1 MTVQYNLKEQAA
13 ATLETLSEKSLREVV
28 TFLDYLRYKS
38 RLPSGRERMKQA
50 TPALPTT
57 PKELGWP
64 PGFFQEVAGGWQG
77 EPLVREEQGEYE
89 VRDELR

>member
-1 MTVQYNLKEQAA
+1 MTIQHNLKEQAV
-13 ATLETLSEKSLREVV
+13 ATLETLPEQSLREAV

-38 RLPSGRERMKQA
+38 KLPSGRERTERA

-57 PKELGWP
+57 PEELGWP

-77 EPLVREEQGEYE
+77 EPLIREEQGEYE
-89 VRDELR
+89 IRDELQ